1 MSNQLI
7 IEHPFEPILPSHARV
22 MMMGSMPPTPDKWR
36 MAFHYPNFQNDMW
49 RIFGLA
55 LFDDV
60 EYFKVPGEARFDPE
74 RIQACLWDK
83 GIALCPTVKKAIR
96 EQGNASDKYL
106 TIVEHVDLAA
116 VLTQVPACEWLMTTG
131 GKATEILIDI
141 RQQTTEEKLKLPTTN
156 QHIDYPYAGR
166 SLKLYRLPSS
176 SRAYPL
182 SLANKAAAYQQ
193 FFTLAGLMD

>member
-1 MSNQLI
+1 M
-7 IEHPFEPILPSHARV
+7 
-22 MMMGSMPPTPDKWR
+22 T
-36 MAFHYPNFQNDMW
+36 FHYPNFQNDMW

-116 VLTQVPACEWLMTTG
+116 ILAQVPACEWLMTTG

-141 RQQTTEEKLKLPTTN
+141 RQQTTKEQLKLPKTN
-156 QHIDYPYAGR
+156 QQIDYPYAER
-166 SLKLYRLPSS
+166 SLTLYRLPSS

-182 SLANKAAAYQQ
+182 SLVNKAAAYRQ
-193 FFTLAGLMD
+193 FFKLTGVVD